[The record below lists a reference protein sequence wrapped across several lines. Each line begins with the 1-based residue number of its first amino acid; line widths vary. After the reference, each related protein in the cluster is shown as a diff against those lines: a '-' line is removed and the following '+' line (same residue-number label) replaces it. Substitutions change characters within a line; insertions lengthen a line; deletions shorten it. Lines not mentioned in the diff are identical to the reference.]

1 VEVKIMTTIT
11 LTPEQGQTIE
21 QANGQPV
28 RVEDPRNHC
37 TYVLVQE
44 DAFERLAMGET
55 RLAPCFDIPEDVRRS
70 QEAFLRDLPGL
81 LEDDSLRGKWIGYQ
95 GGERIGIAPSEE
107 TLIQECSKRGLKADQ
122 YEIFVIEETEEVDY
136 PSSWLP

>member
-1 VEVKIMTTIT
+1 MTTIT

-37 TYVLVQE
+37 TYVLVRE
-44 DAFERLAMGET
+44 VVSDRPAIGET
-55 RLAPCFDIPEDVRRS
+55 SYAPLFGLSEELRRS
-70 QEAFLRDLPGL
+70 QAAFLRDLPEL
-81 LEDDSLRGKWIGYQ
+81 LKDETLRGQWIGYHA
-95 GGERIGIAPSEE
+95 GERVGIAPSEE
-107 TLIQECSKRGLKADQ
+107 ALIQEYSRRGLRSDQ

-136 PSSWLP
+136 PSSWLV